1 MNEADEIKK
10 RALAKL
16 NEYVEGELKYLV
28 DNGLKLSSFSMANM
42 LIDCLS
48 EEEKAEI
55 YGSMQQLMQ
64 DKVVFYCRCQGI
76 EIPQSLLE

>member
-1 MNEADEIKK
+1 MNEADEIKM

-28 DNGLKLSSFSMANM
+28 DNKLKLSSFSMANM

-48 EEEKAEI
+48 EEEKT
-55 YGSMQQLMQ
+55 
-64 DKVVFYCRCQGI
+64 
-76 EIPQSLLE
+76 EIPGKLF

>member
-1 MNEADEIKK
+1 MNEADEFKK
-10 RALAKL
+10 LALAKL

-42 LIDCLS
+42 LIDYLS
-48 EEEKAEI
+48 EEEKTEI
-55 YGSMQQLMQ
+55 HGSMEQLME

-76 EIPQSLLE
+76 EIPKLLL

>member
-1 MNEADEIKK
+1 MNEADEIKM

-28 DNGLKLSSFSMANM
+28 DNKLKLSSFSMANM

-48 EEEKAEI
+48 EEEKTEI
-55 YGSMQQLMQ
+55 HNSIQQLME
-64 DKVVFYCRCQGI
+64 DKVKFYCMCQGI
-76 EIPQSLLE
+76 EIPQSLL